1 MKLKYFIVIKT
12 TKIFNIKKISFQ
24 IFNLEWI
31 NYDFKIIIF
40 ILTEIKKFFWFR
52 KNFIMKFYTSV
63 NIIMSKVSI
72 IIKFFTVNLKNIN
85 IKNFKTIRILEYVS

>member
-1 MKLKYFIVIKT
+1 
-12 TKIFNIKKISFQ
+12 
-24 IFNLEWI
+24 
-31 NYDFKIIIF
+31 
-40 ILTEIKKFFWFR
+40 
-52 KNFIMKFYTSV
+52 MKFYTSV

>member
-40 ILTEIKKFFWFR
+40 ILTEIKKFFD
-52 KNFIMKFYTSV
+52 
-63 NIIMSKVSI
+63 
-72 IIKFFTVNLKNIN
+72 
-85 IKNFKTIRILEYVS
+85 LEKIS

>member
-72 IIKFFTVNLKNIN
+72 IIKFFTVNLKNI
-85 IKNFKTIRILEYVS
+85 KKILKPYVS